1 MADWIYVHIDTI
13 SNSVLTQGIP
23 ASDFHNEIIHQ
34 PKNLMLLNPESTYG
48 EFETNTALKII
59 RGSEAV
65 DNYLR
70 MIDKKQTRSENKWID
85 FADPMMLKEL
95 TPLEIS
101 ELLYFGHMKTH
112 LHSPFFYK
120 LQNNF
125 AYFDLEDEIA
135 RVYYRY
141 LDEFYR
147 VLAGKLT
154 RNMFALINNKRFFHR
169 PISVE
174 KVPIEIIKDLKEH
187 MRDGITFSFSQA
199 IFENDTYLI
208 PIFLV
213 GDILFRMTTPPFRKE
228 TIVGYLCYDRE
239 KKTWGLQLNDDSI
252 GLSPLTSPYL

>member
-1 MADWIYVHIDTI
+1 MVDWIYVHIDTI
-13 SNSVLTQGIP
+13 SNSVLTQGIT
-23 ASDFHNEIIHQ
+23 AKDFHQEIIHQ
-34 PKNLMLLNPESTYG
+34 PKNLLLLNPSNELG

-65 DNYLR
+65 ENYFR
-70 MIDKKQTRSENKWID
+70 SMDKKQTVNENKWID
-85 FADPMMLKEL
+85 FTDPLMLKEL

-135 RVYYRY
+135 RIYYRY

-147 VLAGKLT
+147 VLAGKIT
-154 RNMFALINNKRFFHR
+154 QNMFSQINKKRFFHR
-169 PISVE
+169 PIVVD
-174 KVPIEIIKDLKEH
+174 KVPIDTMKSLKEL
-187 MRDGITFSFSQA
+187 MREGITFSFSQA
-199 IFENDTYLI
+199 IVDNKTYQI

-213 GDILFRMTTPPFRKE
+213 GDILFRMSTPPFKKEIRVGSLDYDCERKE
-228 TIVGYLCYDRE
+228 WFLHLE
-239 KKTWGLQLNDDSI
+239 DDSMP
-252 GLSPLTSPYL
+252 LSPLTSSY